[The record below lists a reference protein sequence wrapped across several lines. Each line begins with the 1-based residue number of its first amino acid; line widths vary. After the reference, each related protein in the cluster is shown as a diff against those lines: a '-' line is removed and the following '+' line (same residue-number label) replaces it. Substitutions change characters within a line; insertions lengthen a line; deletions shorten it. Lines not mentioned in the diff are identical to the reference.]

1 MQYLVTEE
9 ETRLAKNPHHIF
21 NINVIVTHLAISQV
35 SLEIGHGNP
44 FYFILVPAISGLV
57 IAYLYLKSKKLAQ
70 TQTWFVAAN
79 WTLAWRRGRN
89 LLMAYAVAISIMILG
104 AVLGNLFGSGL
115 MMNDFSEE
123 GSSTSIIEK
132 ISMYFAAL
140 SVFVTILY
148 NFLQTGISVY
158 DAGKGIIDSKIEKFI
173 PRDGDSNAELGLSD
187 DETAVKQTQENSIN
201 QDLAN
206 TQDATQKED
215 KNL

>member
-1 MQYLVTEE
+1 MQYLVTEQD
-9 ETRLAKNPHHIF
+9 TKLAKNPHHIF

-44 FYFILVPAISGLV
+44 FYFLLVPAISSMV
-57 IAYLYLKSKKLAQ
+57 IAYIYFHGKKMAA
-70 TQTWFVAAN
+70 TQSWFVGAH

-89 LLMAYAVAISIMILG
+89 LLIAYVVATSIMVLGAILG
-104 AVLGNLFGSGL
+104 NVFGSGL
-115 MMNDFSEE
+115 MMNDFSAE

-158 DAGKGIIDSKIEKFI
+158 DAGKGIIDAKIEKFL
-173 PRDGDSNAELGLSD
+173 PRDGNSNPELGLGE
-187 DETAVKQTQENSIN
+187 DEGRFQNSGS
-201 QDLAN
+201 
-206 TQDATQKED
+206 ED
-215 KNL
+215 K